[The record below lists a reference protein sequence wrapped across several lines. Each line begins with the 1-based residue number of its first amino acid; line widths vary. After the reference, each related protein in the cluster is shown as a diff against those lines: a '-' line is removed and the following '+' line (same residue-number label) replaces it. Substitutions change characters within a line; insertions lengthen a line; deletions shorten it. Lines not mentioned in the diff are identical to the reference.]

1 MFRTGLLR
9 FKGILRIEV
18 LILWKNYLR
27 SVKKKERF
35 LFMNYNGLEEI
46 YIIFLNFIYER
57 LVIITDISI

>member
-46 YIIFLNFIYER
+46 YIYFLNFIYER